1 MLIVASGFIYSH
13 FSYQEKRKPRLFF
26 LGTTWIFYVI
36 APYLGNTNNNFYRRI
51 EVYSEEELGKI
62 ESVIATYDIELLMLK
77 DDFEKEMKL
86 LKEKYKQKKKEILG
100 KKAVLV
106 KKIRWQEF
114 SNSHYNRKD
123 HTETIA
129 YQMFGKMRKDLTEDE
144 LREYNKLMTRKS
156 REKNKK

>member
-1 MLIVASGFIYSH
+1 M
-13 FSYQEKRKPRLFF
+13 
-26 LGTTWIFYVI
+26 
-36 APYLGNTNNNFYRRI
+36 
-51 EVYSEEELGKI
+51 YSEEELGKI

-86 LKEKYKQKKKEILG
+86 LKEKYKKKKKEILG